1 LIPFGIRTCRGV
13 AVGEDGCPDSKGKNK
28 KNPIRVIRAIRAKK
42 HIREIRAKKHK
53 MPSARI
59 LSEQGSLDDY
69 IAFLS
74 ESIPYANVLPSV
86 RITTN
91 FKL

>member
-1 LIPFGIRTCRGV
+1 MNGSKILSDEEKQEMLKDALNTERG
-13 AVGEDGCPDSKGKNK
+13 KTF
-28 KNPIRVIRAIRAKK
+28 
-42 HIREIRAKKHK
+42 H
-53 MPSARI
+53 SARI

-74 ESIPYANVLPSV
+74 ESIPYANGLPSV

>member
-1 LIPFGIRTCRGV
+1 MNG
-13 AVGEDGCPDSKGKNK
+13 SKILSDEEKQEMLKDALNTERSK
-28 KNPIRVIRAIRAKK
+28 AF
-42 HIREIRAKKHK
+42 H
-53 MPSARI
+53 SARI

-74 ESIPYANVLPSV
+74 ESIPYADVLPSA

>member
-1 LIPFGIRTCRGV
+1 MNG
-13 AVGEDGCPDSKGKNK
+13 SKILSDEEKQEMLKDALNTERRK
-28 KNPIRVIRAIRAKK
+28 AF
-42 HIREIRAKKHK
+42 H
-53 MPSARI
+53 SARI

-74 ESIPYANVLPSV
+74 ESIPYANVHPSA

>member
-1 LIPFGIRTCRGV
+1 MNGSKILSDEEKQEMLKDALNTERG
-13 AVGEDGCPDSKGKNK
+13 KTF
-28 KNPIRVIRAIRAKK
+28 
-42 HIREIRAKKHK
+42 H
-53 MPSARI
+53 SARI